1 MGYAPAMIE
10 LTRTLIEDYLRQ
22 THGLGARLLAAG
34 SIGGLDE
41 QGMKRFGYGKPLLV
55 RFSAPTPDGGE
66 TEHEAVV
73 SVMKGDAYG
82 HQGYWDRAAILLFQ
96 YSAGSRLSR
105 HVRPLGVGYVDGE
118 GRLVPLREPKEFFIV
133 NEKLPGHDYFLDLDR
148 ILAGDFRESD
158 ERMARSFARWLAGI
172 HSEKRD
178 DPHLYWR
185 GVRDLIGS
193 SECITGLIDEAY
205 PRGFEFFSEE
215 QFRELEK
222 SLVDWRWRLKRYAR
236 RLGVVHG
243 DFHPWNVL
251 VDEGDFR
258 VLDRSRG
265 EYGEP
270 ADDLA
275 AMAINYLLWGLKS
288 SSGTSAPTL
297 DGPFLALWKAFF
309 EEYIAATGDRELWE
323 VIGPHF
329 VFRALVVAS
338 PQWYPDHPP
347 AVRAALFRFLSRC
360 LTRAPFDYLGVNGY
374 LS

>member
-1 MGYAPAMIE
+1 MIE
-10 LTRTLIEDYLRQ
+10 LTRELIEDYLRQ
-22 THGLGARLLAAG
+22 SHGPTARLLAAG

-55 RFSAPTPDGGE
+55 RFAAPDPGG
-66 TEHEAVV
+66 TEEEQEAVI

-96 YSAGSRLSR
+96 YSAGSRLPR
-105 HVRPLGVGYVDGE
+105 HVRPLGVGYVDGS
-118 GRLVPLREPKEFFIV
+118 GRLVPLKEPQEFFIV
-133 NEKLPGHDYFLDLDR
+133 NEKLPGHDYFMDLDR
-148 ILAGDFRESD
+148 IQKGDFRQDD
-158 ERMARSFARWLAGI
+158 ERLARSFARWLAQV

-205 PRGFEFFSEE
+205 PRGFDFFSEE
-215 QFRELEK
+215 QFRELETR
-222 SLVDWRWRLKRYAR
+222 LVDWRWRLKRYSR
-236 RLGVVHG
+236 RLCVVHG

-251 VDEGDFR
+251 VDGGDFR

-275 AMAINYLLWGLKS
+275 AMAINYLLWGLLGSDAAGGPKLS
-288 SSGTSAPTL
+288 
-297 DGPFLALWKAFF
+297 GPFLTLWTAFF
-309 EEYIAATGDRELWE
+309 EEYLAATKDKEIME

-338 PQWYPDHPP
+338 PQWYPNHPP
-347 AVRAALFRFLSRC
+347 AVRSALFRFLSRC
-360 LTRAPFDYLGVNGY
+360 LTRAPFDHFDVNGY
-374 LS
+374 LI